1 MGVLRTCLAV
11 VLHIYLVFTLAF
23 PILIVGIAWSLQVIN
38 EQLSVK
44 ISCWVQGSWLSN
56 MVFLMENFLGIQLQ
70 VHGEFPGAEPAL
82 VLANHLTHDW
92 APMYCMCFRTGMLA
106 YVRTVIKK
114 SASYIPFF
122 GWGMTFCFW
131 PFVSRDFAKDEKT
144 LGKLF
149 QMYSRCK
156 LPVQLWIF
164 PEGTRRTPAKLK
176 SSQEYAASKGY
187 PVWKHVMLPRHRGF
201 ITAVN
206 SLKGV
211 VSVLYETTLQYEGW
225 GAEAPSFWGIVTTSP
240 NKPHIMHVHIK
251 RIPISEVPADDEGKQ
266 KWLMDSFA
274 RREALIEGFQ
284 RTKSFPGRNLA
295 KKYKFSKILPH
306 LLLWNILAIVGFSFL
321 I

>member
-1 MGVLRTCLAV
+1 MGALRSFVAV
-11 VLHIYLVFTLAF
+11 VLHLYLVATLVY
-23 PILIVGIAWSLQVIN
+23 PILL
-38 EQLSVK
+38 LSVVWALQIVNERLSLK
-44 ISCWVQGSWLSN
+44 FACAIQGSWLAN
-56 MVFLMENFLGIQLQ
+56 MVFLMEHFLGIQLQ

-92 APMYCMCFRTGMLA
+92 APMYSMAFRTGMLP

-122 GWGMTFCFW
+122 GWGMKFCFW
-131 PFVSRDFAKDEKT
+131 PFVSRDFAKDERV

-149 QMYSRCK
+149 QFYSRCK

-164 PEGTRRTPAKLK
+164 PEGTRRTKAKLA

-206 SLKGV
+206 ALKGV

-225 GAEAPSFWGIVTTSP
+225 GPEAPSFWGIVTTEP
-240 NKPHIMHVHIK
+240 ATPHIMHVHIK
-251 RIPISEVPADDEGKQ
+251 RIPISDIPADDEGKQ

-274 RREALIEGFQ
+274 RREALLETFHK
-284 RTKSFPGRNLA
+284 TKSFPGRNLA
-295 KKYKFSKILPH
+295 KKYKLSQILPH
-306 LLLWNILAIVGFSFL
+306 VIFWNIVAIFGYSLMF
-321 I
+321 